1 MAGLGEAAVRGA
13 TGFGVADVEATGG
26 FGAGVDDVDGAG
38 VTGSFRLCERFLGG
52 AATFDMG
59 SGFGGAGGGAAIS
72 AFLGAFAAVG
82 KDGRGGNE
90 GRVGRAVKLG
100 KPGAGSGGGGTAFPF
115 PLSALVDCGLTTSM
129 MTSESSEDETSDKVS
144 SSDGFRVMAGTG
156 KGAGRGGMGR
166 GSGTAFGFGGEAL
179 LRFGA
184 FFGTLG
190 IRGKPARRLVA
201 AWNRRDQL
209 ELVAV
214 EKDESELWDPRIRLV
229 AFCNSQVDVA
239 IFAQIARGVAG
250 LYDDWELSGGGG
262 AARAKR
268 R

>member
-1 MAGLGEAAVRGA
+1 MV
-13 TGFGVADVEATGG
+13 VAEATGG
-26 FGAGVDDVDGAG
+26 FGVADAEAMGGFGTGVDDVEGVDGAG

-52 AATFDMG
+52 AATLDA
-59 SGFGGAGGGAAIS
+59 SGAFGAAGGGAAVP
-72 AFLGAFAAVG
+72 AFLGTFVAVG

-100 KPGAGSGGGGTAFPF
+100 KPGAGGGGGGGTAFLL
-115 PLSALVDCGLTTSM
+115 PLPALVGFGLTTSTM
-129 MTSESSEDETSDKVS
+129 ISESSEDETSDKVS

-156 KGAGRGGMGR
+156 KGAGRGGMGL

-190 IRGKPARRLVA
+190 IRGKPASRLVA

-214 EKDESELWDPRIRLV
+214 EDEESGLWGCQARLV
-229 AFCNSQVDVA
+229 AYCSSHVEVA
-239 IFAQIARGVAG
+239 IFVQTAG
-250 LYDDWELSGGGG
+250 DVDGL
-262 AARAKR
+262 
-268 R
+268 